1 MKLVVAADG
10 KCKQYTE
17 EKQMNNSN
25 EWLDEVNEIIFN
37 YKRKVRSWLKDTNE
51 DDGCSKASS
60 NTKSHS
66 KRFSRRSSISNS
78 SGSSKSGR
86 VEGTVKFAE
95 LLAQEAFLEKHQQ
108 VENEGQR
115 LRMQEKLAKSRARV
129 QIL

>member
-51 DDGCSKASS
+51 DD
-60 NTKSHS
+60 
-66 KRFSRRSSISNS
+66 
-78 SGSSKSGR
+78 
-86 VEGTVKFAE
+86 
-95 LLAQEAFLEKHQQ
+95 
-108 VENEGQR
+108 
-115 LRMQEKLAKSRARV
+115 
-129 QIL
+129 